1 MGYHKLP
8 SWKNYC
14 NIEPDFSVSFISNAL
29 PCSHFLQ
36 ILSNIHVNDYR
47 SVPKNN
53 SDKLYKLRPH
63 TDHSNMNYMKLYKVS
78 KQVIIDES
86 MILFKERSSFKQYN
100 PMKPIKRGYKLS
112 EMADMDGYLYKF
124 QVYQGKCENKS
135 IQNLPKFIGLGDR
148 IICQMTVSLHKK
160 YYEVYAANFF
170 TYVPLMVC
178 LSSNKL
184 LVVQFALISGKIISL
199 SILFL
204 ISIAH
209 SLLMYNVK
217 IEMVVCS
224 PCHVQKL
231 FPTIIHIWEEF
242 TKLICFALCMTSTQN
257 RKNGGTVF
265 FWSSGSFPL

>member
-100 PMKPIKRGYKLS
+100 PMKPIKRGQKLS
-112 EMADMDGYLYKF
+112 EMTDMDGYLYKIE
-124 QVYQGKCENKS
+124 VCQGKCENKS
-135 IQNLPKFIGLGDR
+135 IQNLPKFIGLGAR
-148 IICQMTVSLHKK
+148 IICQMTASLHKK
-160 YYEVYAANFF
+160 YHEVYAANFF

-231 FPTIIHIWEEF
+231 FPTIIHI
-242 TKLICFALCMTSTQN
+242 
-257 RKNGGTVF
+257 
-265 FWSSGSFPL
+265 